1 MTGPLPRR
9 CYEPGHRPKF
19 LVVVDEADET
29 DRALYFAARRAAR
42 VGASVTL
49 LATFSAGEFQH
60 WFGVGE
66 VAQEEAQAESAARLA
81 RFAARAREMANV
93 EAETV
98 VRKGDRTHEL
108 RRFIDEDE
116 DVALLVLAASAGG
129 KEPGPLVTALVHESS
144 SAFPVPIVVV
154 PGALSDAEIDRLA

>member
-1 MTGPLPRR
+1 MTTPLPRR

-42 VGASVTL
+42 VGGGVTL
-49 LATFSAGEFQH
+49 LATISPGEFQH

-66 VAQEEAQAESAARLA
+66 VAQEEAEAASSARLA
-81 RFAARAREMANV
+81 RFAARAREVAGV

-98 VRKGDRTHEL
+98 VRKGDRPLEL
-108 RRFIDEDE
+108 RDLVAGDEDI
-116 DVALLVLAASAGG
+116 ALLVLAAGDGPNGPGSLVGVLTQEAGG
-129 KEPGPLVTALVHESS
+129 T
-144 SAFPVPIVVV
+144 FPVPILIV
-154 PGALSDAEIDRLA
+154 PAALSDVEIDRLA